1 MTKQQENSEVF
12 TGFPPLVP
20 NNELAE
26 LWDEI
31 RGELRASDEL
41 RGDLDR
47 LTEQLAQTKASVKVL
62 AERYEQLSQA
72 AQAEPRTYPQGP
84 MP

>member
-20 NNELAE
+20 NDDADRAENEMHN
-26 LWDEI
+26 
-31 RGELRASDEL
+31 
-41 RGDLDR
+41 LD
-47 LTEQLAQTKASVKVL
+47 
-62 AERYEQLSQA
+62 SQ
-72 AQAEPRTYPQGP
+72 GK